1 MSPALTG
8 RFLTREVLA
17 HVYKT
22 PNSRY
27 PRHIWFVIFKEHR
40 VCLPFLSW
48 PPEGLG
54 QSCAWSWRDVEATS
68 LPPAGIQRGP
78 ESLQRLAA
86 ASESR
91 GGHDA
96 GYGGVPGSVAVRPWG
111 IRLGAWLLSLTLAS
125 WAAWSELLP
134 GRDTLAVPGAPRK
147 PRKVSKNPFILLLRK
162 TSC

>member
-1 MSPALTG
+1 MTDNS
-8 RFLTREVLA
+8 RD

-22 PNSRY
+22 RSSRY
-27 PRHIWFVIFKEHR
+27 PRHIWFVTFKEHR

-54 QSCAWSWRDVEATS
+54 QSCARSWRDVEATS

-86 ASESR
+86 AGESR

-111 IRLGAWLLSLTLAS
+111 SAW
-125 WAAWSELLP
+125 
-134 GRDTLAVPGAPRK
+134 GRG
-147 PRKVSKNPFILLLRK
+147 
-162 TSC
+162 C